1 MNTRLKYFSFILL
14 LMCSMNT
21 FSQDWQPR
29 VVYWFKCNIA
39 KQRNNK
45 TMSYGFIIRPGGDF
59 IFSGSVDDFSEDLW
73 AEYRNRKLII
83 GPFWDTDMAQLALE
97 TYRNKY
103 RKVDKIINKNKI
115 TVYWFSADVIPKRGY
130 LAISINNPSI
140 FSGIVDEFSSEI
152 ENRTDENSILV
163 GPFQNEKAAQLAL
176 NQIKR
181 LR

>member
-1 MNTRLKYFSFILL
+1 MNARLKFFSSILL
-14 LMCSMNT
+14 ILCSLGVS
-21 FSQDWQPR
+21 SQDWQPR

-45 TMSYGFIIRPGGDF
+45 TKSYEFIVRPAGDF
-59 IFSGSVDDFSEDLW
+59 IFSGSVDIFSEDLW
-73 AEYRNRKLII
+73 AEYRNRKFII
-83 GPFWDTDMAQLALE
+83 GPFWDMDMAQLALE

-103 RKVDKIINKNKI
+103 RKVDKIISNTNS

-130 LAISINNPSI
+130 LAISVSNPSI
-140 FSGIVDEFSSEI
+140 FSGIIDEFSSEI
-152 ENRTDENSILV
+152 ENRTDDKSILV

-176 NQIKR
+176 KQMKR

>member
-1 MNTRLKYFSFILL
+1 MHTRLKYSIFIFILV
-14 LMCSMNT
+14 CSRSV

-45 TMSYGFIIRPGGDF
+45 TKSYEFIVRPGGDF
-59 IFSGSVDDFSEDLW
+59 IFSGSVDEFSEDLW
-73 AEYRNRKLII
+73 AEYRNRKLVI

-97 TYRNKY
+97 TYRNKF
-103 RKVDKIINKNKI
+103 RKVDKIISKNNE
-115 TVYWFSADVIPKRGY
+115 TVFWFSADVIPKRGY
-130 LAISINNPSI
+130 LAISVSNPSI
-140 FSGIVDEFSSEI
+140 FSGIINEFSSEI
-152 ENRTDENSILV
+152 KNRTDENSILV

-176 NQIKR
+176 NQMKR